1 MTAVPMTQKQ
11 ANEFI
16 EKNHRH
22 HGRVQ
27 GDIFRIG
34 AQDTEGNIVGV
45 MTVGRP
51 VARGLQDG
59 ATVEVTRLCTTG
71 QENACSF
78 LYSRAARVAKEL
90 GYKRI
95 ITYTLENENGVSLR
109 ASGWTMTGLT
119 DGGTWNRPNRVRED
133 KAPTC
138 PKQRWERRLEASE

>member
-34 AQDTEGNIVGV
+34 AQDAEGNIVGV

-95 ITYTLENENGVSLR
+95 ITYTLESENGASLR

-119 DGGTWNRPNRVRED
+119 GGGTWNRPNRVRED

-138 PKQRWERRLEASE
+138 LKQRWERRLEASE